1 MEIKPKKIAILSHKK
16 KDIEANIQ
24 KTINL
29 VWLSIGLT
37 CLSQLLNIW
46 AKLISPGAFT
56 ASILIMGLCCII
68 PYKLSQ
74 RSNAA
79 RYVYA
84 VLVGIGILFIL
95 SGIDNSQTKI
105 DIVFS
110 IITFPLDIYIL
121 IKLFSDEAS
130 DWFHGNTAN
139 SRK

>member
-1 MEIKPKKIAILSHKK
+1 MEIKPEKIEILSHKK
-16 KDIEANIQ
+16 TDINANIQ

-29 VWLSIGLT
+29 VWLSIGLSAF
-37 CLSQLLNIW
+37 SQLLNIW
-46 AKLISPGAFT
+46 AKLISPGAFMV
-56 ASILIMGLCCII
+56 SILVMGLCCII

-105 DIVFS
+105 DIAFS
-110 IITFPLDIYIL
+110 LITFPLDIYIL

-130 DWFHGNTAN
+130 EWFNG
-139 SRK
+139 KG